1 MGAHDEDHRPITL
14 SASSLT
20 TILAATAFSLRI
32 CVRFNRRV
40 LFGIDDGWLIASLL
54 LLIGHFAIILV
65 EVKLGG
71 LGVPLLV
78 NLEQDPAFLNRLLKI
93 VFVQTM
99 LSPISITVIKCSVLA
114 LYWRLFPTRFIRWSC
129 IAISCILF
137 VWCLS
142 IVITCFMECSPI
154 QEIWNLQRTDASC
167 NPMIHE
173 YLAWQD
179 SIPEMVTTII
189 IFVLPIYEVM
199 RMHATLRNR
208 VAVSAIFLTGSLT
221 IVSSIVRFVKVCK
234 YHFADVAGSE
244 SDPTLD
250 MADML
255 LWVHIEVCT
264 GFIAACLPALRPV
277 SLFIAQWVGL
287 AKKSR
292 TGRPP
297 DEEIIAI
304 GRSAPRLSQPMFS
317 QNDSVLFRSSELL
330 RYPFWLQESQFER
343 QDGNATSSGEMQGDN
358 LSRLHGTERV

>member
-1 MGAHDEDHRPITL
+1 
-14 SASSLT
+14 
-20 TILAATAFSLRI
+20 
-32 CVRFNRRV
+32 
-40 LFGIDDGWLIASLL
+40 
-54 LLIGHFAIILV
+54 
-65 EVKLGG
+65 
-71 LGVPLLV
+71 
-78 NLEQDPAFLNRLLKI
+78 
-93 VFVQTM
+93 M

-154 QEIWNLQRTDASC
+154 QEIWNPQRTEASC

-244 SDPTLD
+244 SDPTRTLHSSMATVRSSLTLLTRPVD

-292 TGRPP
+292 TGRSP

-358 LSRLHGTERV
+358 LSRLDGTERV